1 VEAEGLVVWVA
12 NRRQQQQQQ
21 QQQQID
27 QLASLGNLPTHTKP
41 TDEQQHQQQPQD

>member
-12 NRRQQQQQQ
+12 NRR